1 MTPDLPAS
9 YQSGFSSHGYGYASG
24 HGGHARDSSDLSFDA
39 EIDETVDEKTLSKY
53 LDGMH
58 CFDQICTELELSE
71 RELTA
76 RLKRHP
82 WEVIII
88 HR

>member
-1 MTPDLPAS
+1 MHSGSRSALLYDDDDDEDFIDDKDLA
-9 YQSGFSSHGYGYASG
+9 
-24 HGGHARDSSDLSFDA
+24 
-39 EIDETVDEKTLSKY
+39 KY

-58 CFDQICTELELSE
+58 CFDQICTELEISE

-76 RLKRHP
+76 RLKRYQG
-82 WEVIII
+82 EVLIV

>member
-1 MTPDLPAS
+1 MTLEVEEEED
-9 YQSGFSSHGYGYASG
+9 
-24 HGGHARDSSDLSFDA
+24 D
-39 EIDETVDEKTLSKY
+39 IDDKTLSKY

-58 CFDQICTELELSE
+58 CFDQICTELEISE

-76 RLKRHP
+76 RLKRFP
-82 WEVIII
+82 GEVLIL